1 MKSKILFIVISVL
14 FVACSSP
21 QKKLINDAQSFLK
34 STLNDPKSYQPESFV
49 IYDTLTILEY
59 TQNVTKIDLESN
71 DFSIKMENMDIK
83 SDKDEI
89 ELYLLLKSDTKP
101 YRENLKKHIWELD
114 SLRNRKDKLIQR
126 TDSIIKIT
134 SDKSSIKFIYL
145 LATYRAKN
153 SFNAVIKTETKI
165 LYWYKEMQFEVLPD

>member
-14 FVACSSP
+14 FVGCSTP
-21 QKKLINDAQSFLK
+21 KKKLINDAQSFLK
-34 STLNDPKSYQPESFV
+34 STLNDPKSYQPESIV
-49 IYDTLTILEY
+49 IYDTMTVLEF
-59 TQNVTKIDLESN
+59 TKNKTNIDLESS
-71 DFSIKMENMDIK
+71 DFNIKIKNMDIK

-126 TDSIIKIT
+126 TDSINAVT
-134 SDKSSIKFIYL
+134 SDKSPIKFIYL